1 MWNRWSGFCSLGGA
15 RVAEVVV
22 VEFILPNKK
31 DILVRIL
38 QVLLLYLLFVLM
50 QGMIIKSGYA
60 LKQVLPN
67 MHL

>member
-1 MWNRWSGFCSLGGA
+1 MCSLGGA

>member
-1 MWNRWSGFCSLGGA
+1 MWYRWSGLCSLGGA

-67 MHL
+67 MHW